1 MIMNYGEIE
10 IVQFTID
17 KLDDVIHFENNLRKE
32 EDVWGWD
39 IDDRY
44 ISSVKD
50 SFSNKSFDDCISLL
64 ACLAKQS

>member
-32 EDVWGWD
+32 EDVWDGILMID
-39 IDDRY
+39 I
-44 ISSVKD
+44 SP
-50 SFSNKSFDDCISLL
+50 
-64 ACLAKQS
+64 Q

>member
-39 IDDRY
+39 IDIWID
-44 ISSVKD
+44 IV
-50 SFSNKSFDDCISLL
+50 
-64 ACLAKQS
+64 

>member
-32 EDVWGWD
+32 EDAWGWD
-39 IDDRY
+39 IGIWIDID
-44 ISSVKD
+44 
-50 SFSNKSFDDCISLL
+50 
-64 ACLAKQS
+64 